1 MQPSD
6 TPDKPTET
14 PVVPEQSTPPV
25 PPPAEPVA
33 QPVASAV
40 TPQPVQPMQA
50 PPAET
55 PVYRDEHWTQM
66 RSLLIKVM
74 LGCVIAAAGVAVVAI
89 LVGTMGE
96 VAWRAVG
103 TLVSAVIHIAI
114 LFGVISM
121 SAPTTPELARS
132 SNFAINSSMVIAI
145 LSFFTSVF
153 GIWDVLPGD
162 IAGKLYA
169 TYIIA
174 LIAVLHAKTIM
185 DIETLDS
192 KNKGLAYANYAFIIL
207 VSVMLMVLIY
217 SNNASE
223 LLGSFFGRALAAS
236 AIVDVTL
243 SVVLAVRARLYMQKF
258 PELRE
263 RYAPKGGGSPTVR
276 IVVILFVLIF
286 VVPMLLQMMVSMML
300 YRGGL

>member
-1 MQPSD
+1 MQPSE

-14 PVVPEQSTPPV
+14 AATVQPSAASSETAAQTTP
-25 PPPAEPVA
+25 
-33 QPVASAV
+33 ASA
-40 TPQPVQPMQA
+40 A
-50 PPAET
+50 AA
-55 PVYRDEHWTQM
+55 YHDAHWGQI
-66 RSLLIKVM
+66 RRLLIKVM
-74 LGCVIAAAGVAVVAI
+74 LGCVVAAAAVAVIAI

-96 VAWRAVG
+96 VAWRAIG
-103 TLVSAVIHIAI
+103 TLISAMVHIVI

-153 GIWDVLPGD
+153 GIWEVLPGD

-169 TYIIA
+169 TYLIA
-174 LIAVLHAKTIM
+174 LVAILHSKTLM

-192 KNKGLAYANYAFIIL
+192 KNKGLVYANYAFIVL
-207 VSVMLMVLIY
+207 VAGMLLVLIY
-217 SNNASE
+217 GENGGQ
-223 LLGSFFGRALAAS
+223 LLSGFFGRALAAS
-236 AIVDVTL
+236 AIIDVTL

-263 RYAPKGGGSPTVR
+263 RYAPKGSGSPTVR
-276 IVVILFVLIF
+276 VVVVLLLLIF
-286 VVPMLLQMMVSMML
+286 VILPLINGVLSMIF
-300 YRGGL
+300 YR